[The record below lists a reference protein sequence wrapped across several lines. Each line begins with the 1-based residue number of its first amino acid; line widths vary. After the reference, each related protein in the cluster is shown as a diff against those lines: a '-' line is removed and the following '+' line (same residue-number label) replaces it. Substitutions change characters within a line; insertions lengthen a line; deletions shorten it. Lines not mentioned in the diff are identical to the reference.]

1 MAEVLNL
8 EAGAIVTIEELP
20 DVAKALLTAGEGL
33 SVWFLH
39 GAMGAGKT
47 TLAKQIVEQTG
58 IKTNVA
64 SPTFSIVNEYGN
76 LGEKVVY
83 HFDLYRLKNE
93 NEAFDIGME
102 EYIESGNLCLIEWPE
117 KIHSLWPSKY
127 FEVFIEHQS
136 SSTRKIYCRRHD

>member
-1 MAEVLNL
+1 MVEVLNL
-8 EAGAIVTIEELP
+8 ETGASVKIEDLP
-20 DVAKALLTAGEGL
+20 EVAKALLIAGEGL

-47 TLAKQIVEQTG
+47 TLAKQIVEQAG
-58 IKTNVA
+58 IKTNVS

-76 LGEKVVY
+76 SKEKIVY

-93 NEAFDIGME
+93 SEAFDIGME
-102 EYIESGNLCLIEWPE
+102 EYIESGKLCLIEWPE
-117 KIHSLWPSKY
+117 KIKSLWPDKY